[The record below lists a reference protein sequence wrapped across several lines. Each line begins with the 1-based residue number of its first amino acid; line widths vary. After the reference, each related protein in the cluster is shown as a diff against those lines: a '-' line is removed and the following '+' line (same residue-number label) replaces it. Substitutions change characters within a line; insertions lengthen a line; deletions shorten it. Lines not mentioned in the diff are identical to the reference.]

1 MVDLYRGT
9 LAVVDIA
16 HNLDSSGDKVLDTA
30 ELQQIESNVQPL
42 QLSSHTWNAL
52 QSPLKQLK
60 ASNAFP
66 RKLVALIAHI
76 S

>member
-1 MVDLYRGT
+1 LYRGI

-42 QLSSHTWNAL
+42 QSA
-52 QSPLKQLK
+52 LKQLK
-60 ASNAFP
+60 ASIAFP
-66 RKLVALIAHI
+66 SKLVALNAHI